1 MDIPDISKDVVTQQP
16 PTATLQVTSPAATQK
31 PLSREE
37 RIPSN
42 WDLKPKR
49 DEDGEEVDGEV
60 DATCNA
66 SGRTFVGTV
75 ADFNALLKS

>member
-1 MDIPDISKDVVTQQP
+1 MDSPDISKDVVTQQQM
-16 PTATLQVTSPAATQK
+16 TTTQK

-42 WDLKPKR
+42 WGLEPKR
-49 DEDGEEVDGEV
+49 DEDGDEIDGEV
-60 DATCNA
+60 DATCNT